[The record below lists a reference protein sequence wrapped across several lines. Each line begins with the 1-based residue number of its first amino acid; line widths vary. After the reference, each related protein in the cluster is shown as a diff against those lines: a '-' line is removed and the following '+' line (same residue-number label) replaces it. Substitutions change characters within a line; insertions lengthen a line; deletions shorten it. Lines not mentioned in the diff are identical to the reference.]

1 MICKVKIWVSIFII
15 NRISRLKSKNVD
27 TVVLIDQ
34 YHGGN
39 VQSWYKW
46 VTKMGISSYVASKNL
61 YLDLEGTLVVL
72 AL

>member
-1 MICKVKIWVSIFII
+1 M
-15 NRISRLKSKNVD
+15 D

-46 VTKMGISSYVASKNL
+46 VKKMGISSYVASKNL